1 MAYSFIKSLYYYP
14 ASSDYELSYIAPE
27 KKGGKRGITM
37 GAPLTFFALKKPNIN
52 WIMKAGLVLLL

>member
-27 KKGGKRGITM
+27 KKRGKTGDNY
-37 GAPLTFFALKKPNIN
+37 GCPSHFFRLEKT
-52 WIMKAGLVLLL
+52 